1 MDVVTA
7 PNVPYH
13 EQPSRHGL
21 SRLTTLEKCHS
32 IISVSA
38 AKEQQGTE
46 LMLCV
51 PCCASNKTSR
61 WHIQNKMN
69 DLNDSLFCEAL
80 ALEKIM
86 HVRKQLHCVVE
97 GKQQTPSKSF
107 KTKFLPQN
115 VPKPQG
121 GGDGAL
127 RKWHLISSG
136 TGWDRQ
142 GTGLVLLG
150 RLSPSPQFIT
160 CFLSAGFLV
169 KNIRFMFTNITVL
182 HLQALQ
188 LQQINTIPS

>member
-1 MDVVTA
+1 MDVVAA

-21 SRLTTLEKCHS
+21 SSLTILEKCHS

-127 RKWHLISSG
+127 GNDTSSPQAQAG
-136 TGWDRQ
+136 TGRARGWFCWE
-142 GTGLVLLG
+142 G
-150 RLSPSPQFIT
+150 
-160 CFLSAGFLV
+160 
-169 KNIRFMFTNITVL
+169 
-182 HLQALQ
+182 
-188 LQQINTIPS
+188 